1 MTLQFV
7 RREHL
12 GWYLLVPGG
21 GPLKRTPGPVD
32 ALPLVPCRTEP
43 VLKIRAVGLIVV
55 NGKWSCDY
63 TDQGMA
69 ARHRAL
75 DRGYRGSR
83 PPQPR
88 DQSLHRSNKRR
99 YFQYAVCST
108 VELGPCQHRSGP
120 ALDRTVTLVSFGPA
134 PDQGLGPCPPL
145 NCMVAK
151 VHFGKKIAN
160 LNGFFFLLTH
170 GYGD

>member
-1 MTLQFV
+1 MSSRWSAQLGGSSPEPLRWRVRRECAGLARPCNLLMTARGIVTLQLV

-12 GWYLLVPGG
+12 GWHLRVPGG
-21 GPLKRTPGPVD
+21 RPLKRTPGPVD

-43 VLKIRAVGLIVV
+43 VLKIRAVGLTVV

-69 ARHRAL
+69 ARQRAL

-88 DQSLHRSNKRR
+88 DQSLRVQ
-99 YFQYAVCST
+99 FQNAIVPDRKAQGL
-108 VELGPCQHRSGP
+108 ELRLSGP
-120 ALDRTVTLVSFGPA
+120 TWLADRATTS
-134 PDQGLGPCPPL
+134 
-145 NCMVAK
+145 M
-151 VHFGKKIAN
+151 
-160 LNGFFFLLTH
+160 
-170 GYGD
+170 